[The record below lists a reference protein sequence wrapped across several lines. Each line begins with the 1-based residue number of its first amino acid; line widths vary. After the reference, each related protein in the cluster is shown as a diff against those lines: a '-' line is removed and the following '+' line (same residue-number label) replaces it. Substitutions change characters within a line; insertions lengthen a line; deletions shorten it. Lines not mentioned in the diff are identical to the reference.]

1 MENCC
6 QVSVLHY
13 ILEIVGRQQSIKAIL
28 SKLFNSLNLNKDGE
42 LSRSEL
48 HESARRMGWH
58 WKEAPILAV
67 FDLFSVLNP
76 ISRNNFIA
84 YMTQINEDP
93 HGPYGKVLLNSP
105 LFLSST
111 TPKRPVISKLKLANV
126 HKVKKKRN
134 GLKSNDKTSN
144 DIISLLKH
152 LANLDVAINY
162 QNFLKNLA
170 INELKVPNDN
180 AALLIIDPQRSFT
193 KGVWMKSMGR
203 KAELEVKPIQLAF
216 EKCAQFLNQNYRFI
230 ETMFTRC
237 PFPPCSYDW
246 DDALAGIIDTKQL
259 YFIKPG
265 NSVLYPPT
273 NGFREWV
280 DRFISDGKKILVL
293 AGCTLNSCVRV
304 SAIETQQYFK
314 NKGLQ
319 IVVDLNLAGART
331 SSFRPSSLYGGLS
344 AVESAV
350 QEMIDAGVWVTRCAR
365 WI

>member
-1 MENCC
+1 MTLNE
-6 QVSVLHY
+6 
-13 ILEIVGRQQSIKAIL
+13 
-28 SKLFNSLNLNKDGE
+28 LFNTLDLDKDGE

-48 HESARRMGWH
+48 HESAQGMGWH
-58 WKEAPILAV
+58 WKEAPVLAV
-67 FDLFSVLNP
+67 LDLFSVLKP

-84 YMTQINEDP
+84 YMIQISEDP

-105 LFLSST
+105 HFLSSPT
-111 TPKRPVISKLKLANV
+111 SKRPVIPKLKLANV
-126 HKVKKKRN
+126 HKVSAKQN
-134 GLKSNDKTSN
+134 GLKSNDKRSN

-152 LANLDVAINY
+152 IASLDVAINY
-162 QNFLKNLA
+162 RNLLKNQD
-170 INELKVPNDN
+170 INEIKILSEA
-180 AALLIIDPQRSFT
+180 AALLVIDPQRAFT
-193 KGVWMKSMGR
+193 KGAWMKSMGR

-216 EKCAQFLNQNYRFI
+216 QKCARFLNDHRGSI

-237 PFPPCSYDW
+237 PFPPCSYGW
-246 DDALAGIIDTKQL
+246 DDALTGIIDTKQL

-280 DRFISDGKKILVL
+280 DRLISDGKKILVI
-293 AGCTLNSCVRV
+293 AGCTLNSCVRI

-314 NKGLQ
+314 DQGLQ
-319 IVVDLNLAGART
+319 IVVDLSLAGART

-344 AVESAV
+344 AVESSV
-350 QEMIDAGVWVTRCAR
+350 REMIGAGVRVTKSVR

>member
-1 MENCC
+1 
-6 QVSVLHY
+6 V
-13 ILEIVGRQQSIKAIL
+13 IL
-28 SKLFNSLNLNKDGE
+28 SELFNSLDLDKDGE

-58 WKEAPILAV
+58 WKEAPVLAV
-67 FDLFSVLNP
+67 LDLFAVLKP

-84 YMTQINEDP
+84 YMTQISEDP

-111 TPKRPVISKLKLANV
+111 SSKKLKVSKLKSADA
-126 HKVKKKRN
+126 HKLSKKQHE
-134 GLKSNDKTSN
+134 LQSNDKKSN

-152 LANLDVAINY
+152 IANLDIAINH
-162 QNFLKNLA
+162 QNLLNKQGVA
-170 INELKVPNDN
+170 ELKVPTDA
-180 AALLIIDPQRSFT
+180 AALLVIDPQRSFT
-193 KGVWMKSMGR
+193 KGAWMKSMGP

-216 EKCAQFLNQNYRFI
+216 QKCAQFLNHNYRFN

-237 PFPPCSYDW
+237 PFPPGSYDW

-280 DRFISDGKKILVL
+280 DRFISDGKKILVI
-293 AGCTLNSCVRV
+293 AGCTLNSCVRI

-314 NKGLQ
+314 NQDLQ
-319 IVVDLNLAGART
+319 IVVDLSLAGART

-350 QEMIDAGVWVTRCAR
+350 QEMIDAGVWVTPYIR

>member
-1 MENCC
+1 MSSLCFT
-6 QVSVLHY
+6 LY
-13 ILEIVGRQQSIKAIL
+13 IGDYREAANIKVTL
-28 SKLFNSLNLNKDGE
+28 NELFNSLDLDKDGE
-42 LSRSEL
+42 LSRLEL

-58 WKEAPILAV
+58 WKEAPVLAV
-67 FDLFSVLNP
+67 LDLFSVLKP
-76 ISRNNFIA
+76 ISKNNFIA
-84 YMTQINEDP
+84 YMTQISKDP

-105 LFLSST
+105 LFLSSST
-111 TPKRPVISKLKLANV
+111 SKKPVIPKLKLANV
-126 HKVKKKRN
+126 HKLSENRN

-144 DIISLLKH
+144 DLIPLLKH
-152 LANLDVAINY
+152 IANLDVANSY
-162 QNFLKNLA
+162 LNFLNNLD
-170 INELKVPNDN
+170 INELEVPTDN
-180 AALLIIDPQRSFT
+180 ATLLIIDPQRSFT
-193 KGVWMKSMGR
+193 KGVWMKSIGPR
-203 KAELEVKPIQLAF
+203 AEIEVKPIQLAF
-216 EKCAQFLNQNYRFI
+216 EKCAQFLNENYKFI

-246 DDALAGIIDTKQL
+246 DDALTGIIDTKQL

-280 DRFISDGKKILVL
+280 DRLINDGKKILVI

-314 NKGLQ
+314 DKGLQ

-350 QEMIDAGVWVTRCAR
+350 QEMVGAGVRVTQYVQWV
-365 WI
+365 

>member
-1 MENCC
+1 MTLNE
-6 QVSVLHY
+6 
-13 ILEIVGRQQSIKAIL
+13 
-28 SKLFNSLNLNKDGE
+28 LFNTLDLDKDGV
-42 LSRSEL
+42 LFRSEL

-58 WKEAPILAV
+58 WKEAPVLAV
-67 FDLFSVLNP
+67 LDLFSVLKP

-84 YMTQINEDP
+84 YMTQISEDP

-111 TPKRPVISKLKLANV
+111 SSKKLKVSKLKSADA
-126 HKVKKKRN
+126 HKLSKKQHE
-134 GLKSNDKTSN
+134 LQSNDKKSN

-152 LANLDVAINY
+152 IANLDIAINH
-162 QNFLKNLA
+162 QNLLNKQGVT
-170 INELKVPNDN
+170 ELKVPTDA
-180 AALLIIDPQRSFT
+180 AALLVIDPQRSFT
-193 KGVWMKSMGR
+193 KGAWMKSIGH

-216 EKCAQFLNQNYRFI
+216 QKCAQFLNHNYRFI

-237 PFPPCSYDW
+237 PFPPGSYDW

-280 DRFISDGKKILVL
+280 DRFISDGKKILVI
-293 AGCTLNSCVRV
+293 AGCTLNSCVRI

-314 NKGLQ
+314 NQDLQ
-319 IVVDLNLAGART
+319 IVVDLSLAGART

-344 AVESAV
+344 AVGSAV
-350 QEMIDAGVWVTRCAR
+350 QEMIDAKVRVTQHIR

>member
-1 MENCC
+1 MTLNE
-6 QVSVLHY
+6 
-13 ILEIVGRQQSIKAIL
+13 
-28 SKLFNSLNLNKDGE
+28 LFNSLDLDKDGV

-58 WKEAPILAV
+58 WKEAPVLAV
-67 FDLFSVLNP
+67 LDLFSVLKP
-76 ISRNNFIA
+76 ISRNNFIS
-84 YMTQINEDP
+84 YMTQISEDP

-111 TPKRPVISKLKLANV
+111 ASKRPILTKLKLANV

-144 DIISLLKH
+144 DMISLLKH
-152 LANLDVAINY
+152 IANLDVANSY
-162 QNFLKNLA
+162 LNFLNNLD
-170 INELKVPNDN
+170 INELKVPTGN

-193 KGVWMKSMGR
+193 KGAWMKSIGH

-216 EKCAQFLNQNYRFI
+216 QKCAQFLNENYRFI

-237 PFPPCSYDW
+237 PFPPCSYNW

-280 DRFISDGKKILVL
+280 DRFISDGKKMLVI

-319 IVVDLNLAGART
+319 IVVDLSLAGART
-331 SSFRPSSLYGGLS
+331 SSFRPASLYGGLS

-350 QEMIDAGVWVTRCAR
+350 QEMIDAGVRVTQYIR

>member
-1 MENCC
+1 MTLNE
-6 QVSVLHY
+6 
-13 ILEIVGRQQSIKAIL
+13 
-28 SKLFNSLNLNKDGE
+28 LFNSLDLDQDGK

-58 WKEAPILAV
+58 WKEAPVLAV
-67 FDLFSVLNP
+67 LDLFSVLKP
-76 ISRNNFIA
+76 ISGNNFIA
-84 YMTQINEDP
+84 YMTQISEDP

-105 LFLSST
+105 HFLSST
-111 TPKRPVISKLKLANV
+111 SSKKLKVSKLKSADA
-126 HKVKKKRN
+126 HKLSKKQHE
-134 GLKSNDKTSN
+134 LKLNDKTSN
-144 DIISLLKH
+144 NMISLLKH
-152 LANLDVAINY
+152 IANLDVANNYLDFLIN
-162 QNFLKNLA
+162 LD
-170 INELKVPNDN
+170 INELKVPVDK

-193 KGVWMKSMGR
+193 KGVWMKSMGPR
-203 KAELEVKPIQLAF
+203 AELEVKPIQLAF
-216 EKCAQFLNQNYRFI
+216 EKYAQFLNKNFRFI

-280 DRFISDGKKILVL
+280 DRFISDGKKILVI

-314 NKGLQ
+314 DKGLQ
-319 IVVDLNLAGART
+319 IVVDLSLAGART

-344 AVESAV
+344 VVESAV
-350 QEMIDAGVWVTRCAR
+350 QEMIDAGVRVTQYIR

>member
-1 MENCC
+1 LSSLCFT
-6 QVSVLHY
+6 LY
-13 ILEIVGRQQSIKAIL
+13 IRGYREAAKIKVTL
-28 SKLFNSLNLNKDGE
+28 NELFNTLDLDKDGV
-42 LSRSEL
+42 LFRSEL

-58 WKEAPILAV
+58 WKEAPVLAV
-67 FDLFSVLNP
+67 LDLFSVLKP

-84 YMTQINEDP
+84 YMTQISEDP

-111 TPKRPVISKLKLANV
+111 SSKKLKVSKLKSADA
-126 HKVKKKRN
+126 HKLSKKQHE
-134 GLKSNDKTSN
+134 LQSNDKKSN

-152 LANLDVAINY
+152 IANLDIAINH
-162 QNFLKNLA
+162 QNLLNKQGVT
-170 INELKVPNDN
+170 ELKVPTDA
-180 AALLIIDPQRSFT
+180 AALLVIDPQRSFT
-193 KGVWMKSMGR
+193 KGAWMKSIGH

-216 EKCAQFLNQNYRFI
+216 QKCAQFLNHNYRFI

-237 PFPPCSYDW
+237 PFPPGSYDW

-280 DRFISDGKKILVL
+280 DRFISDGKKILVI
-293 AGCTLNSCVRV
+293 AGCTLNSCVR
-304 SAIETQQYFK
+304 S
-314 NKGLQ
+314 
-319 IVVDLNLAGART
+319 LAGART

-344 AVESAV
+344 AVGSAV
-350 QEMIDAGVWVTRCAR
+350 QEMIDAGVRVTQHIR